1 MESIWDCKKN
11 LLMEN
16 QRKSNIAK
24 KIVIEIGLEFLNLI
38 VGNIYTKTGLSLL
51 FFILG
56 LVCIFA
62 NMANEIQKPKGF
74 YIVGGILVLVSIILI
89 LIRCSELKQKMKK
102 PNA

>member
-1 MESIWDCKKN
+1 MESQKKS
-11 LLMEN
+11 
-16 QRKSNIAK
+16 KIAK
-24 KIVIEIGLEFLNLI
+24 KIVTEIGLEFLNLI

-51 FFILG
+51 LFILG

-62 NMANEIQKPKGF
+62 NMTNEIQKPEGF

-89 LIRCSELKQKMKK
+89 FIRCSEMKQKMKK

>member
-1 MESIWDCKKN
+1 MGPIWDCKKN
-11 LLMEN
+11 LLMES

-51 FFILG
+51 LFILG

-62 NMANEIQKPKGF
+62 NMTNEIQKPKGF
-74 YIVGGILVLVSIILI
+74 YVVGGILVLVSIILI
-89 LIRCSELKQKMKK
+89 FIRCSELKRKMKK